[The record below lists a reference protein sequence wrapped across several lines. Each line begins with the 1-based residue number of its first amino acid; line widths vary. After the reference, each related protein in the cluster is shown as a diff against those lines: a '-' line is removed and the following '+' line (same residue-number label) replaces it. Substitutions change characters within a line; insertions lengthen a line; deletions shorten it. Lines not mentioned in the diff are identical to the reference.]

1 MVAARARVLSNP
13 GVDALRLWV
22 AEPQST
28 GFASQPAAR
37 RAAAWYTAALAS
49 SQMPD
54 FAAARTAHAKL
65 DEVVRGDAAALPLA
79 DGAVDL
85 AICAQVYEHVA
96 DAEALAAEVY
106 RVLAPGGVCF
116 FSGPNRWDPLE
127 RHYGLLF
134 LSWLPRAVAHAYV
147 RAAGRGERYMER
159 PRSWWGLKRLWR
171 GFTLQDYTVAA
182 IRDPLRFQVVDELG
196 SLAWV
201 GRAPLWVLRAL
212 LPLYPNYNWVLRKP
226 GEGPP

>member
-1 MVAARARVLSNP
+1 
-13 GVDALRLWV
+13 
-22 AEPQST
+22 
-28 GFASQPAAR
+28 
-37 RAAAWYTAALAS
+37 
-49 SQMPD
+49 
-54 FAAARTAHAKL
+54 
-65 DEVVRGDAAALPLA
+65 
-79 DGAVDL
+79 
-85 AICAQVYEHVA
+85 
-96 DAEALAAEVY
+96 
-106 RVLAPGGVCF
+106 
-116 FSGPNRWDPLE
+116 
-127 RHYGLLF
+127 
-134 LSWLPRAVAHAYV
+134 
-147 RAAGRGERYMER
+147 MER